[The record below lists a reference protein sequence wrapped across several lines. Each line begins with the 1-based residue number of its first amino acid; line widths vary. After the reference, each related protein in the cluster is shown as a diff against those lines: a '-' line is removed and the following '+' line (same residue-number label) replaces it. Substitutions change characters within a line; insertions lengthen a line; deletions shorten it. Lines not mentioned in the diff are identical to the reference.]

1 VLLDVRT
8 YKIKAGCMAAHLDLY
23 GRLGYP
29 VQVKYIGEPLCFAQA
44 ETGELNSIV
53 HVWVYDS
60 AADRE
65 QKRGRMAQDPGW
77 KTYLAENAKAG
88 YILEQKNSLMTPTAF
103 APPIAR
109 RNV

>member
-1 VLLDVRT
+1 MLLDVRT

-29 VQVKYIGEPLCFAQA
+29 VQVKYVGDPLCFAQA

-65 QKRGRMAQDPGW
+65 DKRKRMAQDPAW
-77 KTYLAENAKAG
+77 KAYLVESAKAG

-103 APPIAR
+103 APPIAKR
-109 RNV
+109 TV

>member
-1 VLLDVRT
+1 MLLDVRT
-8 YKIKAGCMAAHLDLY
+8 YKIKPGCMAPHLELY

-29 VQVKYIGEPLCFAQA
+29 VQLKYLGEPLCFAQA

-65 QKRGRMAQDPGW
+65 QKRGRMAQDPDW
-77 KTYLAENAKAG
+77 KNYLSESAKAG

-103 APPIAR
+103 APPIPKR
-109 RNV
+109 SI

>member
-1 VLLDVRT
+1 MLLDVRT
-8 YKIKAGCMAAHLDLY
+8 YKIKPGCMAPHLELY

-29 VQVKYIGEPLCFAQA
+29 IQLKYLGEPLCFAQA

-65 QKRGRMAQDPGW
+65 QKRARMMQDTGW
-77 KTYLAENAKAG
+77 KNYLSESAKAG
-88 YILEQKNSLMTPTAF
+88 YILEQKNALMTPTSF
-103 APPIAR
+103 APPIAPR
-109 RNV
+109 KV